1 MQKSST
7 LSDLK
12 RELGLKNERLS
23 SLEIERKNLERE
35 YHNENERNNQ
45 VINSLEK
52 QLELLTSEKDSQK
65 CEFEAKIL
73 ALNDINE
80 NEKEK
85 LLTEAKIEKQELINE
100 YDSKLSTEKALFD
113 EKILTLERVSFF
125 SSKLCTNVKTK

>member
-125 SSKLCTNVKTK
+125 LF